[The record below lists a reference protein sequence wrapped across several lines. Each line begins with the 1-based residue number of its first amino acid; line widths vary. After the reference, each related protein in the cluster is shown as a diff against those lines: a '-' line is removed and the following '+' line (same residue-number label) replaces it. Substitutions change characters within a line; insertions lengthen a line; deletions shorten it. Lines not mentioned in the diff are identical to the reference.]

1 MIKLNL
7 ITILAIIVTVGSV
20 IFFTQLLIPLV
31 QFNIEHQDDQEF
43 DERFFGYGSS
53 QTININFTEDDV
65 ESGIERGRGTFASC
79 NQTYLDLIYDPDR
92 MNIAIDDEVRDDTCM
107 MAIREWVGGVYTGLD
122 CAVPQ
127 EKLAGWD
134 AWTRAADTS
143 QLREH
148 CKVISSLY
156 VGEIVPGGQRD
167 GKRL

>member
-1 MIKLNL
+1 MVKLNL
-7 ITILAIIVTVGSV
+7 ITILAIIVTFGSV
-20 IFFTQLLIPLV
+20 IFVTQLLIPLV
-31 QFNIEHQDDQEF
+31 QFNIEQQDDQAF

-53 QTININFTEDDV
+53 QTVNINFTEGNV
-65 ESGIERGRGTFASC
+65 ESEIERGRETFASC
-79 NQTYLDLIYDPDR
+79 NQAYLDLSYHPDR
-92 MNIAIDDEVRDDTCM
+92 MNIAIDDEMRDDMCV

-127 EKLAGWD
+127 EKLTGWD

-156 VGEIVPGGQRD
+156 VGEIVPAD
-167 GKRL
+167 